1 MTFRSI
7 LGGLAVAAGLL
18 ALPADASAQSVDC
31 GPGYRILRG
40 DTLAGI
46 ARACDISPEALRR
59 ANPRIDWDVP
69 RIGAPIRIPEPGD
82 RRAQP
87 SRGPADVY
95 VIRRGDDLASVARAL
110 GVSVDAL
117 LDANPGL
124 RERDLVPGRE
134 IRLGGRDR
142 RGPSPDDVEIAVRER
157 SVEPGEVAT
166 VDIEGLPPR
175 APVTVRAGPD
185 GGRPITQR
193 QGRAGRD
200 GTATVEIDV
209 PARARGGERW
219 RVEALDPRGRPV
231 ADATFRVSG
240 RDGGGNNGGGG
251 RRGVTVSGLL
261 TREGVECPAL
271 RSEDG
276 DLYTLYGRIDGFR
289 AGDSV
294 TVTGRVAEISTCQQG
309 TTIEVERIDADR

>member
-1 MTFRSI
+1 MSYRSDLWGI
-7 LGGLAVAAGLL
+7 VVVLGLAAVPSSAF
-18 ALPADASAQSVDC
+18 AQSQDC

-40 DTLAGI
+40 DTLVGI
-46 ARACDISPEALRR
+46 ARACDVSPEALRR
-59 ANPRIDWDVP
+59 ANPQIDWDLL
-69 RIGAPIRIPEPGD
+69 RIGAPVTIPLSD
-82 RRAQP
+82 ARRPMP
-87 SRGPADVY
+87 SRGPVDVY
-95 VIRRGDDLASVARAL
+95 VIRRGDNLATVARAL

-134 IRLGGRDR
+134 IRLGASGRDR
-142 RGPSPDDVEIAVRER
+142 GGPLLGDVEVSVRER
-157 SVEPGEVAT
+157 SVEPGEIAT

-185 GGRPITQR
+185 GGRAITQR

-200 GTATVEIDV
+200 GAATIEIEV
-209 PARARGGERW
+209 PVRARGGERW
-219 RVEALDPRGRPV
+219 RVEVVDPRGRPI
-231 ADATFRVSG
+231 ADASFRVSG
-240 RDGGGNNGGGG
+240 RDGGARPG

-276 DLYTLYGRIDGFR
+276 DLFTLSGRLGGFR
-289 AGDSV
+289 PGDAV
-294 TVTGRVAEISTCQQG
+294 TVTGRIADMSTCQQG